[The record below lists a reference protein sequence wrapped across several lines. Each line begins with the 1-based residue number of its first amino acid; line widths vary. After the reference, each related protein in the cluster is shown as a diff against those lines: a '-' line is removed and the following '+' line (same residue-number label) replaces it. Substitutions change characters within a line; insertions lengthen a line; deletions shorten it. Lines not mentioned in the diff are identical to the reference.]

1 MSQFFT
7 NLRDGV
13 GKRLL
18 TKYGEEFRITKSS
31 DPVFNPS
38 TGAVTS
44 STTTQDVVGKSFSKQ
59 ERYAPSELTQN
70 QEVEIFLTASD
81 ISFAPEVGMTI
92 RTPAASGAEMRI
104 TRVMPIPQSGTVVM
118 YQLVAS
124 R

>member
-7 NLRDGV
+7 KLRDGV

-38 TGAVTS
+38 TGALTS
-44 STTTQDVVGKSFSKQ
+44 STITQDVIGKSFSKQ
-59 ERYAPSELTQN
+59 ERYAASELVQN
-70 QEVEIFLTASD
+70 QEVEIYLTASD
-81 ISFAPEVGMTI
+81 ISFVPEVGMSI
-92 RTPAASGAEMRI
+92 RTPTADGPEMQI